1 MLTPNKTSAFILTL
15 LFNIMAATAQTY
27 AWAGRG
33 GGEINFS
40 SGSPQITRDY
50 EHIRDVKVDSQNN
63 YYFLAT
69 ISSGNTDLQG
79 ITITNYN
86 KPTSGKDTFLFS
98 TDCDGNMRWQK
109 TIGGWN
115 VDSTQGLSIDSS
127 DNIYVTG
134 RVLPRIG
141 NNDGLVHYD
150 TDVVINTNLTVFT
163 PGPHNKS
170 MYLIKYDSNGV
181 FQWLQRPEQN
191 QVESTGVQKAYNFGH
206 VTDSNNVTH
215 WLMTMGSGTHIN
227 GSFTATSDIYGIFR
241 FDDQGNYMGQTPVDM
256 SYNGGRADY
265 GTNLEY
271 DEVLNRYY
279 VSYYR
284 GNSGS
289 EVFTFMGTQINYTT
303 LLAAIEYDT
312 GNLVWQLTPARED
325 SGTRISALNVDSQS
339 NIYITGD
346 GVRGLVGPVPESL
359 AGHVFDNV
367 DSSGGRGN
375 RSPFLIKLDSQG
387 NLIWGNNSD
396 FSSQEEGYDIA
407 LNGNEVAIA
416 TGLQIPGTW
425 DTATFT
431 RPGNTNGD
439 PVVVRFDAATG
450 VVLGIHDVLGS
461 SGSADAA
468 TAVAADS
475 FGNYVTGGYMRSST
489 LFQNTTGITPL
500 QRNGNGTTDFW
511 YAKLATTDCN
521 GVPLSTLDQQL
532 DKAQLFPNPTTGWTT
547 VSTTTAAQSVIL
559 YDTLG
564 RIVLEQELD
573 QNNRFDAG
581 GLPQGIYIVRVLTD
595 SGVVVTRLVR
605 E

>member
-1 MLTPNKTSAFILTL
+1 MCKLRIFILLILVGTL
-15 LFNIMAATAQTY
+15 YSTAQTY
-27 AWAGRG
+27 TWAGRG
-33 GGEINFS
+33 GGDINIDS
-40 SGSPQITRDY
+40 TPQGTDEY
-50 EHIRDVKVDSQNN
+50 EHIRDIKVDSQNN

-79 ITITNYN
+79 VPFSNHN
-86 KPTSGKDTFLFS
+86 RPTSGKDTFLFS
-98 TDCDGNMRWQK
+98 TDCNGNMRWQK

-115 VDSTQGLSIDSS
+115 IDSTQGLSIDSG

-150 TDVVINTNLTVFT
+150 TDVIINSNLTVFT

-170 MYLIKYDSNGV
+170 MYLMKYDSLGN

-215 WLMTMGSGTHIN
+215 WLMTMGAGTHIN
-227 GSFTATSDIYGIFR
+227 GAYTASSDIYGIFR
-241 FDDQGNYMGQTPVDM
+241 FDDQGNYLGQTPVDITY
-256 SYNGGRADY
+256 SNGREEF

-279 VSYYR
+279 ISYYR
-284 GNSGS
+284 GDSGS
-289 EVFTFMGTQINYTT
+289 EIFTFMGTQINYTT
-303 LLAAIEYDT
+303 LLAAIEYGT
-312 GNLVWQLTPARED
+312 GNLVWLITPSRED
-325 SGTRISALNVDSQS
+325 SGTEIHSIKVDQQS
-339 NIYITGD
+339 DIYISGE

-359 AGHVFDNV
+359 AGYEFDNLGT
-367 DSSGGRGN
+367 SGRRGF
-375 RSPFLIKLDSQG
+375 RAPFLIKLDSQG

-396 FSSQEEGYDIA
+396 FDSQEEGYDIA

-468 TAVAADS
+468 TAVAADN

-500 QRNGNGTTDFW
+500 QRNGSGTTDFW

-521 GVPLSTLDQQL
+521 GVSLSTLDQQL

-547 VSTTTAAQSVIL
+547 ISTTATAQMVTL
-559 YDTLG
+559 YDTLS
-564 RIVLEQELD
+564 RVVLEQQLD
-573 QNNRFDAG
+573 TDNRFNAG
-581 GLPQGIYIVRVLTD
+581 GLPQGVYLVRVVTD